1 MKGIILAAGY
11 GTRFL
16 PGSKT
21 IPKEMFPLID
31 TPAIDLIV
39 REMIQAGIRDILIV
53 TSRRKKPLEDYFDRE
68 VELEYSFNDSGV
80 VEKLAL
86 IEPLN
91 VNLFFLRQKRMA
103 GTGDALLLT
112 EPFIGNSPF
121 IVAYPD
127 DVQIAGPSL
136 SGQLQELY
144 NDTGCTVLAAQE
156 VPTGD
161 ISRYGVMQTEMRNG
175 VEYVTNMVEK
185 PPPGTEPSRLVGFG
199 RYLYT
204 PKLYEALKESLPR
217 HPRNREFTQTDAIN
231 ALVAEGGV
239 VAQRIDG
246 QLVDLGTPQ
255 GYLHAFIEYGLKRS
269 EFRGDLLRFMAEVLA
284 RETNGA
290 GAHGTAPHGTESH
303 RTVAQGTGAQGG
315 ETRGTESHGTGAQ
328 GTGRRGGKTAK
339 P

>member
-1 MKGIILAAGY
+1 MKGVILAAGY

-39 REMIQAGIRDILIV
+39 REMVEAGIQDILIV

-68 VELEYSFNDSGV
+68 VELEYSFTDQGI
-80 VEKLAL
+80 VEKLKL

-127 DVQIAGPSL
+127 DVQLSGPSL
-136 SGQLQELY
+136 SGQLVELY
-144 NDTGCTVLAAQE
+144 NDTGRTVLAAQE

-161 ISRYGVMQTEMRNG
+161 ISRYGVMATEMRDG
-175 VEYVTNMVEK
+175 VEFVTKMVEK
-185 PPPGTEPSRLVGFG
+185 PATGTEPSRLVGYG

-204 PKLYEALKESLPR
+204 SELYVALKETRSNTPK
-217 HPRNREFTQTDAIN
+217 NREFTQTDAIN
-231 ALVAEGGV
+231 ALVTHDRV
-239 VAQRIDG
+239 VARRIDG
-246 QLVDLGTPQ
+246 RIADVGTPQ
-255 GYLHAFIEYGLKRS
+255 GYLNAFIEYGLQRK
-269 EFRGDLLRFMAEVLA
+269 EFRADLLRFMADTLA
-284 RETNGA
+284 RESATPGA
-290 GAHGTAPHGTESH
+290 KLPRAVKA
-303 RTVAQGTGAQGG
+303 
-315 ETRGTESHGTGAQ
+315 
-328 GTGRRGGKTAK
+328 
-339 P
+339 

>member
-1 MKGIILAAGY
+1 MKGVILAAGY

-39 REMIQAGIRDILIV
+39 REMAQAGIEDILIV

-68 VELEYSFNDSGV
+68 IELEYSFTDQGV

-127 DVQIAGPSL
+127 DVQLSGPSL
-136 SGQLQELY
+136 SGQLAELY

-161 ISRYGVMQTEMRNG
+161 ISRYGVMATKMVG
-175 VEYVTNMVEK
+175 SVEYVTKMVEK
-185 PPPGTEPSRLVGFG
+185 PPAGTEPSRLVGFG

-204 PKLYEALKESLPR
+204 PELYVALKETRTRAPI
-217 HPRNREFTQTDAIN
+217 NREFTQTDAIN
-231 ALVAEGGV
+231 ALVEDKRV
-239 VAQRIDG
+239 VARRIDG
-246 QLVDLGTPQ
+246 HLVDVGTPQ
-255 GYLHAFIEYGLKRS
+255 GYLNAFIEYGLQRP
-269 EFRGDLLRFMAEVLA
+269 EFREDLLRFMAETLE
-284 RETNGA
+284 REK
-290 GAHGTAPHGTESH
+290 P
-303 RTVAQGTGAQGG
+303 
-315 ETRGTESHGTGAQ
+315 
-328 GTGRRGGKTAK
+328 AK
-339 P
+339 LPRPRNS